1 MATPSEKEGERQLR
15 RVVFFL
21 GVAMVMLV
29 VAAGVAVAVE
39 KTCENVPC
47 TGTENDDE
55 LHERDG
61 SVKDRIL
68 GKGGNDRIE
77 AVSYS
82 KDRDVLKGQD
92 QGDRLVTVD
101 GDRRDAARGGSG
113 RDTCFI
119 DQGDARRS
127 CERLDIATTEA
138 EVNAAQE
145 TYGTDSP

>member
-1 MATPSEKEGERQLR
+1 VHRIVMM
-15 RVVFFL
+15 L
-21 GVAMVMLV
+21 GVAMFMLV

-47 TGTENDDE
+47 VGTENDDE

-61 SVKDRIL
+61 SVKDRLL
-68 GKGGNDRIE
+68 GKGGKDRIE
-77 AVSYS
+77 AVSYTN
-82 KDRDVLKGQD
+82 DRDVLKGQD

-127 CERLDIATTEA
+127 CERVDIATTSA
-138 EVNAAQE
+138 EVEAAQE
-145 TYGTDSP
+145 TYGP

>member
-1 MATPSEKEGERQLR
+1 MR
-15 RVVFFL
+15 RIVMLL
-21 GVAMVMLV
+21 GVAMVVLV
-29 VAAGVAVAVE
+29 VAAGVAVAATR
-39 KTCENVPC
+39 TCQDIPC
-47 TGTENDDE
+47 VGTDNDDV
-55 LHERDG
+55 LHEREG

-68 GKGGNDRIE
+68 GKGGNDRID

-82 KDRDVLKGQD
+82 NDRDVLKGQD
-92 QGDRLVTVD
+92 QGDRLVPVD
-101 GDRRDAARGGSG
+101 GDRRDSARGGSG

-145 TYGTDSP
+145 TYGPDSP

>member
-1 MATPSEKEGERQLR
+1 MR
-15 RVVFFL
+15 RIVMLL
-21 GVAMVMLV
+21 GVAMFMLV
-29 VAAGVAVAVE
+29 VAAGIAVAVE
-39 KTCENVPC
+39 KTCENIPC

-55 LHERDG
+55 LHEREG
-61 SVKDRIL
+61 SNKDRIL

-77 AVSYS
+77 ATLYTS
-82 KDRDVLKGQD
+82 DRDALIGGQ

-101 GDRRDAARGGSG
+101 GDRRDSARGGSG

-127 CERLDIATTEA
+127 CERFDIATTEA